1 MKLFILFI
9 CFLFLTSFSSATNS
23 QKKLLLEL
31 DEAILNEDEYTAR
44 KDIYIDE
51 LRKQLH
57 DHSLTKDEQYVFYL
71 NLAKVYETYRCDS
84 TIVYVHKALYAAKN
98 VGNKKWI
105 NDCMIQWARS
115 EAKAG
120 MLSKAGTI
128 LDEITLEELDKEQ
141 LIDFYMTYV
150 QYCIFSIEYQDE
162 YDINDLLKKKK
173 DFQDALLKIA
183 APQSFEYV
191 YTLALYYTDQEQYEK
206 AEKVLVEYLPNIRP
220 NTKEMAKICSLLS
233 YVYQLLNDTDKQKE
247 YLIISAIADIKA
259 SVKENISLREL
270 ATILYKEND
279 LVRANSYIKKS
290 MEDANFYN
298 ARLRNIQ
305 ISKVLPII
313 NEAYQLNVDNQ
324 RYKLRVLLITVS
336 LLSAIL
342 LTVIIVVVL
351 QIKKLSTAKKCIE
364 GVNVQLSNLNQELK
378 VMNEK
383 QTQTNKY
390 LLESNNIKEFF
401 ISSFLEISMEYI
413 EKHRAFKQ
421 FVYRKIKTEQIA
433 DVMKLVSKED
443 TEKEYKELYVNFDN
457 VFLGIYPTFVE
468 EFNDLLR
475 PEERYSLTEEKLLNH
490 ELRVFALIKLG
501 IKDTNRITSFLN
513 YAPRTV
519 YNYRSKVKNK
529 ALNVNEDFEEKVKN
543 LCSDKNV

>member
-1 MKLFILFI
+1 MKLFILFV
-9 CFLFLTSFSSATNS
+9 CFSLLTSSSYATDN
-23 QKKLLLEL
+23 QKKLLNEL
-31 DEAILNEDEYTAR
+31 DGAILNEDKYTAR

-51 LRKQLH
+51 LREQLSN
-57 DHSLTKDEQYVFYL
+57 HSLTKDEQYVFYL

-84 TIVYVHKALYAAKN
+84 TIVYVHKALDVAKGI
-98 VGNKKWI
+98 GNKKWI

-120 MLSKAGTI
+120 MLSKAGII
-128 LDEITLEELDKEQ
+128 LDGINLEELDKEQ
-141 LIDFYMTYV
+141 LIDFYMTDV

-173 DFQDALLKIA
+173 DSQDALLNIA
-183 APQSFEYV
+183 DPQSFEYV
-191 YTLALYYTDQEQYEK
+191 YILALHYTDQGQYEN
-206 AEKVLVEYLPNIRP
+206 AEKVLVEYLPNVRP
-220 NTKEMAKICSLLS
+220 YTKEMAKISSLLS
-233 YVYQLLNDTDKQKE
+233 YVYQLLNNTNKQKE
-247 YLIISAIADIKA
+247 YLIISAIADTKA

-270 ATILYKEND
+270 ATILYQEND
-279 LVRANSYIKKS
+279 LVRANRYIKKS

-313 NEAYQLNVDNQ
+313 NEAYQLDVDNQ
-324 RYKLRVLLITVS
+324 RYKLRGLLIIVS
-336 LLSAIL
+336 LLSIVL

-351 QIKKLSTAKKCIE
+351 QMKKLSTAKKCIE
-364 GVNVQLSNLNQELK
+364 DVNIQLNNLNKELK
-378 VMNEK
+378 VMNDR
-383 QTQTNKY
+383 QAQTNEH

-421 FVYRKIKTEQIA
+421 LVYRKIKTEQIA

-443 TEKEYKELYVNFDN
+443 TEKEYKELYANFDN

-468 EFNDLLR
+468 EFNELLR
-475 PEERYSLTEEKLLNH
+475 PEERYSLSEDKLLNH

-501 IKDTNRITSFLN
+501 VKDTNRITSFLN

-519 YNYRSKVKNK
+519 YNYRSKVKTK
-529 ALNVNEDFEEKVKN
+529 ALNTDEDFEERVKS
-543 LCSDKNV
+543 LCSDRNM

>member
-9 CFLFLTSFSSATNS
+9 CFLFLTGFSYVASS
-23 QKKLLLEL
+23 QKKLLREL
-31 DEAILNEDEYTAR
+31 DEAIQNEDEYTAR
-44 KDIYIDE
+44 KNIYIDE
-51 LRKQLH
+51 LRKQLS
-57 DHSLTKDEQYVFYL
+57 DHNLTKDEQYVFSL

-84 TIVYVHKALYAAKN
+84 TIAYVHKALDAAKN

-173 DFQDALLKIA
+173 NFQDTLLKIA
-183 APQSFEYV
+183 APQSFEYA

-206 AEKVLVEYLPNIRP
+206 AEKVLVEYLPNVRP

-233 YVYQLLNDTDKQKE
+233 YVYQLLNNTDKQKE

-313 NEAYQLNVDNQ
+313 NEAYQLNIDNQ

-342 LTVIIVVVL
+342 LTVIIIVVL
-351 QIKKLSTAKKCIE
+351 QMKKLSTAKKSIE
-364 GVNVQLSNLNQELK
+364 GVNIQLSNLNQELK
-378 VMNEK
+378 AMNKK
-383 QTQTNKY
+383 QAQTNKY

-421 FVYRKIKTEQIA
+421 FVYRKIKTEQVA

-529 ALNVNEDFEEKVKN
+529 ALNPNEDFEEKVKN
-543 LCSDKNV
+543 LCSDKNI